1 VSFAR
6 SAVAAPGL
14 VAVALMIGW
23 AVHNGGYDADTWY
36 WGALVL
42 LAVLAAAVVQLRPR
56 RSALSRPA
64 LLALA
69 ALASYVAWSYLSM
82 AWAAVP
88 GWALEGGNRALLY
101 LIVFAVFIVVPWTAE
116 RAAAVLLVF
125 AVGIGVI
132 AFVLLVR
139 FASADHLNR
148 LVVDGR
154 LAAPTGYFNATVALF
169 TIASL
174 VATVLATR
182 RELPGLVRGGLVAIA
197 CASLQVA
204 VMGQSRGWLFT
215 LPLVV
220 LAATAVVRDRLRV
233 AAAAVF
239 PIAGVLVPLH
249 RLLAVFKGQSGGDLN
264 PAAMSAGHRALEV
277 CAVVFVLGTVAAWGE
292 HLIPAPGLTAAA
304 RRRLGAGVAAL
315 AVALALTGAF
325 AATDGDPLG
334 FVKRQWHGFTHQAGP
349 NPGGS
354 HFGAVGSGR
363 YDFWR
368 VSLNA
373 FVAHPL
379 GGLGQ
384 DNFGDYYI
392 PRARTAEQPRWVH
405 SLELQQL
412 ASTGAVGF
420 ALFAAFLAAAVWA
433 AVPALRRG
441 SAATTALAGAAL
453 LPSIVWIIHGSVDWF
468 WEMPALSAPALG
480 FLGMAVRLGSAGQKR
495 TVAAIPS
502 MVGRIAGPVVL
513 LAAVAAL
520 AFPYLSVRHVS
531 IASDRA
537 ARNPAAA
544 LAELAT
550 AADLNP
556 WSPDPGRLAGVI
568 ALQTGRFLEAE
579 RRFRQVV
586 SREPGGWYGW
596 LGDGLAASALGD
608 RARAARDF
616 NVAGSINGKQPVLRA
631 ALARVNGLHPLTF
644 AEATRAL
651 AGAY

>member
-1 VSFAR
+1 M
-6 SAVAAPGL
+6 

-64 LLALA
+64 VLALA

-82 AWAAVP
+82 AWAQVP
-88 GWALEGGNRALLY
+88 GWALEGSNRALLY
-101 LIVFAVFIVVPWTAE
+101 LIVFALFVVIPWTAR
-116 RAAAVLLVF
+116 RAGAVLLVF
-125 AVGIGVI
+125 TVGVGVI

-139 FASADHLNR
+139 FASADHLSR
-148 LVVDGR
+148 LVIAGR

-169 TIASL
+169 MIDSL
-174 VATVLATR
+174 IATVLASR
-182 RELPGLVRGGLVAIA
+182 PELPALVRGGLVAIA

-220 LAATAVVRDRLRV
+220 VAATVVVRDRLRF
-233 AAAAVF
+233 AAAAVL
-239 PIAGVLVPLH
+239 PIVGVLAPLD

-264 PAAMSAGHRALEV
+264 SAAMSAGHRALEV
-277 CAVVFVLGTVAAWGE
+277 CAVVFVLGTAAAWCE
-292 HLIPAPGLTAAA
+292 QLIPPPSLTATA
-304 RRRLGAGVAAL
+304 RRRLGAGAAAL
-315 AVALALTGAF
+315 ALALALTGTF

-334 FVKRQWHGFTHQAGP
+334 FVKRQWHGFRHQSGP
-349 NPGGS
+349 NPSAS
-354 HFGAVGSGR
+354 HFAAVGSGR

-368 VSLNA
+368 VSLDA

-384 DNFGDYYI
+384 DNFGDYYL
-392 PRARTAEQPRWVH
+392 PRRRTSEQPRWAH
-405 SLELQQL
+405 SLELQEL
-412 ASTGAVGF
+412 ADTGAAGF
-420 ALFAAFLAAAVWA
+420 ALLAAFLAAALWA

-441 SAATTALAGAAL
+441 SAPGRALAAAAL
-453 LPSIVWIIHGSVDWF
+453 LPSIVWVIHGSVDWF

-480 FLGMAVRLGSAGQKR
+480 FLGMAVRLGSAGQER

-502 MVGRIAGPVVL
+502 FIGRIAGPVLL

-520 AFPYLSVRHVS
+520 GFPYLSVRHVS
-531 IASDRA
+531 IAGDAA
-537 ARNPAAA
+537 ARNPSAA

-556 WSPDPGRLAGVI
+556 WSPDPGRLAGAI
-568 ALQTGRFLEAE
+568 ALQTGRFSEAE
-579 RRFRQVV
+579 RRFRQAI
-586 SREPGGWYGW
+586 SREPGGWYAW

-616 NVAGSINGKQPVLRA
+616 SVAESINDKQPVLGA

-644 AEATRAL
+644 AEAMRAL
-651 AGAY
+651 GGAY